1 MRLLDRYLLRE
12 LLVPLGYCLG
22 GFLLFWTVFDLFT
35 SLGDLQEDKMHAGDI
50 VLYYLLRTPEVLVL
64 ILPIALLLALLYAL
78 TTHAR
83 HHEIT
88 AMRAAGIS
96 LWRIAL
102 PYFVVGFTAS
112 LALLALNEF
121 AVPDSSDLAERI
133 SKRRLPSQAGTLAP
147 GQVRNLAFN
156 NSRERRIWRIGM
168 YDSSTEIMIDPR
180 VVWTLPDG
188 SVRWLD
194 ADRAEHLAGVWVFLN
209 AREYRE
215 EPNANSMPMPIL
227 QTNRLALPEFTETPE
242 QIKSEIKLSRSMSLR
257 PGKRVELAIMEIVSY
272 LRLHPN
278 PNPAERD
285 WLYTHL
291 HGRLAAPWT
300 CLVVVLIAIPFGA
313 ASGRRNVF
321 FGVAGSIFICFTYFV
336 LLKIGLALG
345 SGGILEPW
353 VAAWMP
359 NLSFSI
365 AGAWLTARVR

>member
-35 SLGDLQEDKMHAGDI
+35 SLGDLQEDKMQAMDI
-50 VLYYLLRTPEVLVL
+50 IQYYLVRAPDILVL
-64 ILPIALLLALLYAL
+64 ILPVALLLALLYAL

-102 PYFVVGFTAS
+102 PYFCVGFAAS
-112 LALLALNEF
+112 LVLLALNEL

-133 SKRRLPSQAGTLAP
+133 SKRRLPKQPGALGP
-147 GQVRNLAFN
+147 GQAVTLTFHNL
-156 NSRERRIWRIGM
+156 RDQRTWVIGI
-168 YDSSTEIMIDPR
+168 YDAEAQKMTR
-180 VVWTLPDG
+180 AHVVWALPDG
-188 SVRWLD
+188 SERIFF
-194 ADRAEHLAGVWVFLN
+194 ANRAEHQDGVWVFQDL
-209 AREYRE
+209 REFRK
-215 EPNANSMPMPIL
+215 EPGTNSLPIL
-227 QTNRLALPEFTETPE
+227 ILETNRLTLPEFTETPD
-242 QIKSEIKLSRSMSLR
+242 QIESEIKVSRSMSMR
-257 PGKRVELAIMEIVSY
+257 PGKRVELAITEIAHY

-278 PNPAERD
+278 PGRAEKD

-336 LLKIGLALG
+336 LLKLCLALG
-345 SGGILEPW
+345 SGGRLEPW
-353 VAAWMP
+353 VAAWLP

-365 AGAWLTARVR
+365 TGAWLTARVR

>member
-12 LLVPLGYCLG
+12 LMMPLGYCLG
-22 GFLLFWTVFDLFT
+22 GFLLFWTVFDLFHG
-35 SLGDLQEDKMHAGDI
+35 LGEFQENRMRGLDI
-50 VLYYLLRTPEVLVL
+50 AFYYVVRAPEILVL
-64 ILPIALLLALLYAL
+64 ILPVALLLALLYAL

-88 AMRAAGIS
+88 AMRAAGLS

-102 PYFVVGFTAS
+102 PYFVIGFIAS
-112 LALLALNEF
+112 LALLALNEL

-133 SKRRLPSQAGTLAP
+133 LKRRLPAQSNALAP
-147 GQVRNLAFN
+147 GQARNLAFS
-156 NSRERRIWRIGM
+156 NSRDHRVWRIGM
-168 YDSSTEIMIDPR
+168 YDSNAEVMIDPR
-180 VVWTLPDG
+180 VVWALPDG

-194 ADRAEHLAGVWVFLN
+194 ADRAERSAGVWVFFN

-215 EPNANSMPMPIL
+215 EPKANSMPMPIL

-242 QIKSEIKLSRSMSLR
+242 QIKSEIKLSSSMSFR
-257 PGKRVELAIMEIVSY
+257 PGKRVELAITELVNY
-272 LRLHPN
+272 LRLHPD

-285 WLYTHL
+285 SLYTQL

-321 FGVAGSIFICFTYFV
+321 FGVAGSIFICFGYFV
-336 LLKIGLALG
+336 LLKVGLALG
-345 SGGILEPW
+345 AGGILPPW
-353 VAAWMP
+353 IAAWLP
-359 NLSFSI
+359 NLTFSI
-365 AGAWLTARVR
+365 AGAWLTTRVR